1 MNMQAT
7 LQAAIQSAAS
17 TTIENPAKQN
27 DVDASTTLDPIGKQN
42 DVDDSSCTAPSIKT
56 MTEKA
61 MLCSLRLKTFAPYKR
76 DEEAT
81 NAYGAGSVNKHLFAN
96 RENRVKKLN
105 AMYREMQTYLRNNT
119 VPWSWGK
126 GIYMLNSAQYI
137 TITREMRQMAA
148 KIEEALDDL
157 VANWPTIVQTDYA
170 RLYAIDPRLAN
181 YDDYPNDIRSRYG
194 YELDF
199 SSVPKPEHMDPR
211 GVPEEE
217 LEELRA
223 STKRMLQE
231 AGKAAST
238 HLIQQLMKPMQEAVA
253 HLTKPVED
261 VQRFSKSLITNMV
274 DAADRMNRAN
284 LSDDPAIQKQINDL
298 MRVAS
303 GINTETVKHD
313 VHTRT
318 TAKAEIEALMG
329 QMKGLV

>member
-7 LQAAIQSAAS
+7 LQAAIQAAAS
-17 TTIENPAKQN
+17 SVKPGVPGN
-27 DVDASTTLDPIGKQN
+27 DVDVVEVKEGFCNITN
-42 DVDDSSCTAPSIKT
+42 VDDSSCASASIKT

-61 MLCSLRLKTFAPYKR
+61 MLCSLRLRTFAPYKR

-81 NAYGAGSVNKHLFAN
+81 NEYGAGSVNKHLFASKD
-96 RENRVKKLN
+96 NRVKKIN

-119 VPWSWGK
+119 VPWTWGR
-126 GIYMLNSAQYI
+126 GVYMLNSMQYL
-137 TITREMRQMAA
+137 TITGELRKRAA
-148 KIEEALDDL
+148 EIEKALDDL

-170 RLYAIDPRLAN
+170 RLYAIDPRLAD
-181 YDDYPNDIRSRYG
+181 YSDYPTDIRSCYG
-194 YELDF
+194 YELNF
-199 SSVPKPEHMDPR
+199 MPVPKPEHMDPR
-211 GVPEEE
+211 GISEEE
-217 LEELRA
+217 RQALTT
-223 STKRMLQE
+223 STERMLKE

-261 VQRFSKSLITNMV
+261 VQRFSKSLITNMI

-284 LSDDPAIQKQINDL
+284 LSDDPAIQKQIDDL

-303 GINTETVKHD
+303 AINTETVKHD

>member
-7 LQAAIQSAAS
+7 LHAAIQAAAS
-17 TTIENPAKQN
+17 TTTEFP
-27 DVDASTTLDPIGKQN
+27 GKHN
-42 DVDDSSCTAPSIKT
+42 DVDDSSRTAPSIKT

-81 NAYGAGSVNKHLFAN
+81 NEYGAGSVNKHLFASKD
-96 RENRVKKLN
+96 NRVKKIN

-137 TITREMRQMAA
+137 TITRELRQRAA
-148 KIEEALDDL
+148 KIAEALDDL

-170 RLYAIDPRLAN
+170 RLYAIDPRLAD
-181 YDDYPNDIRSRYG
+181 YDDYPSDIRERYG
-194 YELDF
+194 YELNF

-223 STKRMLQE
+223 STERMLQE

-261 VQRFSKSLITNMV
+261 VQRFSKSLITNMI

-284 LSDDPAIQKQINDL
+284 LSDDPAVQKQIDDL